1 MMLHALCFLVSWA
14 PDAIERAVREPER
27 HGEAAL
33 AMARSHVDSD
43 RMLSDLLQRALGAKV
58 VRS

>member
-1 MMLHALCFLVSWA
+1 VLSGEPHWA